1 MKAISFFVSASG
13 FTTMLLAAGS
23 LDAGT
28 MSQCDGY
35 ALLFAGFAAFLI
47 GYLGCKIKQKR

>member
-1 MKAISFFVSASG
+1 MKAILSIISASG
-13 FTTMLLAAGS
+13 FATMLLAAGS

-28 MSQCDGY
+28 MSQRDGY

>member
-1 MKAISFFVSASG
+1 MKAILSIISASG

-28 MSQCDGY
+28 MSQRDGY

-47 GYLGCKIKQKR
+47 GYLGCRIKQKR